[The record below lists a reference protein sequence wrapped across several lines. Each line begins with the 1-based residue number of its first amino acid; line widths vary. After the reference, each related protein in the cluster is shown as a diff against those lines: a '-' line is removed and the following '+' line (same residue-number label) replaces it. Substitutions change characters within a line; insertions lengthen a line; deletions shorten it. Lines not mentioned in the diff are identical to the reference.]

1 MLDSV
6 LILSKTYKKLD
17 VYAQATTFSPIP
29 TKLITPTSIQ
39 APSDSPTPMPKATPT
54 LTSTPIPPTNT
65 PTSSPTVGP
74 TSTSTNSVTPTTAA
88 QSVQTSHSFDL
99 TNWKLTLPIG
109 ESKNPKEILQPEL
122 ASYSL
127 DPWFIASLGELRFR
141 AAVNGVTTG
150 GSKYPRSELRE
161 MTDNGKNRASWSSKS
176 GKHTMFLDQAISAI
190 PQVKRH
196 VVAGQIH
203 DDDNDV
209 IVIRLDYP
217 VLYVNVDGDNEYVLD
232 SDYTLGKR
240 FSVKFEVSEGQTK
253 IYYNGSAE
261 PVYTLSKEYSGGYFK
276 AGAYTQSNCS
286 KEESAPCSESNFG
299 EVIIYQLS
307 VSHQ

>member
-1 MLDSV
+1 MKKHGNNIFFELYFTVFILLFSMFDSL

-17 VYAQATTFSPIP
+17 VYAQATIFSPIATEFITTTFTPTSSDSPIP
-29 TKLITPTSIQ
+29 TAVPTLL
-39 APSDSPTPMPKATPT
+39 PTP
-54 LTSTPIPPTNT
+54 S
-65 PTSSPTVGP
+65 
-74 TSTSTNSVTPTTAA
+74 A
-88 QSVQTSHSFDL
+88 QSVQISHPFDL

-109 ESKNPKEILQPEL
+109 ESKNPKEMLQPEL
-122 ASYSL
+122 ANYVI
-127 DPWFIASLGELRFR
+127 DPWFIPVTGGLRFR

-176 GKHTMFLDQAISAI
+176 GKHTMFLDQAITAV
-190 PQVKRH
+190 PQVKKH

-203 DDDNDV
+203 NDDDDV

-240 FSVKFEVSEGQTK
+240 FSVKFEVSEGQTRV
-253 IYYNGSAE
+253 YYNGSAE

-276 AGAYTQSNCS
+276 AGSYTQSNCS
-286 KEESAPCSESNFG
+286 KEESASCNESNFG
-299 EVIIYQLS
+299 EVVIYNLA